1 MLQKQIA
8 ARIRHRLH
16 SGAGTSGV
24 RSTLRPSLLTLDA
37 TSQMKTQKCDSQ
49 TVYVVEQAMYIIVLS
64 KEENGRR
71 GVSSRTA
78 SFQTHPYES
87 LSQFKSAFN
96 SLFQFLLFSAMKR
109 LSNQKFPR
117 MSSVAQTDTRQKV
130 IAFCRLYKKIV

>member
-71 GVSSRTA
+71 GVSSCTA

-87 LSQFKSAFN
+87 LSQSQRSTPFFN
-96 SLFQFLLFSAMKR
+96 SSFSAMKR
-109 LSNQKFPR
+109 LSNQKFTR
-117 MSSVAQTDTRQKV
+117 MSTVAQTDTRQKV
-130 IAFCRLYKKIV
+130 IAFCRLYKKNV